1 MLKIIYPIA
10 LSILLWPLCGLK
22 AQETTAE
29 ITGLITDE
37 KLPLVGA
44 AIVAT
49 HTPTGTEYSTVSR
62 KDGRYNI
69 PNLKIGG
76 PYIVTVSFVGYK
88 EQRKDSIML
97 LIGQDYKVD
106 FILIQQAKE
115 LDSVILQN
123 GQQGKVFN
131 NNHTGPQE
139 IISRI
144 HFESLPAIHRSV
156 QDFGKLIPWSA
167 NGSDFGGR
175 NGLFNN
181 TTLDGA
187 GFSNVF
193 GLVSDKRAHIPGLPI
208 SIEAIEQMQVN
219 LAPYDV
225 RYGGFAGSNINIV
238 SRSGTNTFKAS
249 AYTFLHGSGMTG
261 YKVGDVQLPK
271 ASYDYNR
278 VGFLL
283 RGPIIKNKLFFLINA
298 EQENEFALATSF
310 RATTSTDSLGD
321 FVSAARA
328 DTLNHLRQF
337 LIDRFQYDPGLF
349 QDYNYTTKKR
359 RITVKVDWNI
369 GTNTTFAFKY
379 NHFGASKDN
388 AVTDNRAPGI
398 TRQPSLTGLPFSGTG
413 YTAFNNYHGFGAE
426 LNTNWSDKASNKL
439 QAGYI
444 LLRNYRK
451 SLAGK
456 DFPFVD
462 IKNGTNDESY
472 TAFGFEP
479 FSYNNFVD
487 IDILQVADIF
497 TFYNGLHEIT
507 LGTQNFIK
515 LYKSGYAPHYSG
527 YYRFN
532 TLQQF
537 YDNVNGISEKSSYY
551 LQYPVKQDG
560 SIPISRVGINEFSFF
575 VQDKLRF
582 KNKLV
587 LTYGL
592 RLDAPVFHDKFAS
605 NPLITSLKFRDGQ
618 QYDVGQKPA
627 TNILFSPR
635 LGFNWD
641 VSKNVKTQ
649 IRGGAGLFAG
659 PPPLIWLSNTASN
672 NGGQFGTL
680 NLRDTVFSPD
690 IHEYHPS
697 GENMTADNSY
707 ELALIPPGFKY
718 PQVLKANVAIDRLLP
733 GDIIA
738 SIEAAYVKDIIAV
751 YFQNVNLPTSGLAFK
766 GSDNRVR
773 YDKTS
778 INSATNPAIEKAI
791 LMNNAHKGYAY
802 STTLQ
807 LQKRIT
813 NFYFGASYTYSQT
826 KSINDGG
833 SLQTRM
839 WNSRAVTGDP
849 NSDELGYA
857 DFYLPHRI
865 IAYGTFRKAYAR
877 YFATSVSFIFESAPS
892 GVGSY
897 TYDGDMNNDGSAV
910 NNDLMYIPK
919 DQNDI
924 VLVPVSNTADTR
936 TPAQIWAQL
945 DNFIKQ
951 DKYLSSHRGKYAE
964 RNAVVLPFFKQ
975 LDLSISQEFILG
987 NGKHTLKL
995 SFDIINVGN
1004 FLNKNWGKYK
1014 TFTVGNSFV
1023 PLISSFLKYEG
1034 YAAGSNSPSFSFPYL
1049 DPESEIP
1056 LTNSFKDDTDIYSRW
1071 QGQFGIRYSF

>member
-1 MLKIIYPIA
+1 MHKIIYPIA
-10 LSILLWPLCGLK
+10 LLIFLLPFYGLK

-29 ITGLITDE
+29 ITGLITNE
-37 KLPLVGA
+37 KSPLIGA
-44 AIVAT
+44 SVVAT
-49 HTPTGTEYSTVSR
+49 HTPTGTQYSTASR

-76 PYIVTVSFVGYK
+76 PYVVTVSFVGYK
-88 EQRKDSIML
+88 EERKDSIML

-106 FILIQQAKE
+106 FALIQQSKE
-115 LDSVILQN
+115 LEAVVLQN

-139 IISRI
+139 IIGRV

-156 QDFGKLIPWSA
+156 EDFAKLIPWSA

-175 NGLFNN
+175 NSLFNN

-238 SRSGTNTFKAS
+238 SRSGTNTFKAT

-261 YKVGDVQLPK
+261 YKVGDVELPK
-271 ASYDYNR
+271 ASYNYNR

-283 RGPIIKNKLFFLINA
+283 RGPIVKNKLFFLING
-298 EQENEFALATSF
+298 EQENEFAIATSF
-310 RATTSTDSLGD
+310 TASESANRGGD
-321 FVSAARA
+321 FVSAAKA
-328 DTLNHLRQF
+328 DTLNALRQF
-337 LIDRFQYDPGLF
+337 LISRFQYDPGSF
-349 QDYNYTTKKR
+349 QNYNYLTKKR
-359 RITVKVDWNI
+359 RIIVKIDWNI
-369 GTNTTFAFKY
+369 GTNTTFSFKY

-388 AVTDNRAPGI
+388 AATDNRAPGL

-426 LNTNWSDKASNKL
+426 LNTNWSDKASNKF

-451 SLAGK
+451 SIAGK
-456 DFPFVD
+456 EFPFVD
-462 IKNGTNDESY
+462 IMDGNDQSY
-472 TAFGFEP
+472 TAFGYEP
-479 FSYNNFVD
+479 FSYNNFVN
-487 IDILQVADIF
+487 IDIFQISDIL
-497 TFYNGLHEIT
+497 TVYKGLHEIT
-507 LGTQNFIK
+507 FGTQNFLK
-515 LYKSGYAPHYSG
+515 RYESGYAPHHSG

-532 TLQQF
+532 SLQQF
-537 YDNVNGISEKSSYY
+537 YDNANGITQKSSYY
-551 LQYPVKQDG
+551 LQYPATKDG
-560 SIPISRVGINEFSFF
+560 SIPVSKVGINEFSFF

-582 KNKLV
+582 NNRLV

-592 RLDAPVFHDKFAS
+592 RLDAPVFQDKFAS
-605 NPLITSLKFRDGQ
+605 NPGISSLEFRDGK

-635 LGFNWD
+635 IGFNWD
-641 VSKNVKTQ
+641 VSKKVKTQ

-659 PPPLIWLSNTASN
+659 PPPLLWLSNTASN

-680 NLRDTVFSPD
+680 KLRDTAFSPD
-690 IHEYHPS
+690 IHTYYPS
-697 GENMTADNSY
+697 GENISPDKSY

-718 PQVLKANVAIDRLLP
+718 PQVLKANIAVDRLLP

-738 SIEAAYVKDIIAV
+738 SIEVAYVKDIIAV
-751 YFQNVNLPTSGLAFK
+751 YFQNVNLPSSGLAFG
-766 GSDNRVR
+766 GSDNRIR

-778 INSATNPAIEKAI
+778 INSATNPTIEKAI
-791 LMNNAHKGYAY
+791 LMNNSHKGYAY
-802 STTLQ
+802 SMTLQ
-807 LQKRIT
+807 LQKRV
-813 NFYFGASYTYSQT
+813 NGFYFGASYTYGQT

-839 WNSRAVTGDP
+839 WNSRAIKGDP
-849 NSDELGYA
+849 NDDELGYA

-865 IAYGTFRKAYAR
+865 VAYGSFRKTYAK

-897 TYDGDMNNDGSAV
+897 TYNGDMNNDGSSV
-910 NNDLMYIPK
+910 NNDLIYIPK

-924 VLVPVSNTADTR
+924 VLVPVYNTADIR

-951 DKYLSSHRGKYAE
+951 DTYLNNHRGKYAE

-975 LDLSISQEFILG
+975 LDLNISQEFILG

-1014 TFTVGNSFV
+1014 TFTSGNSFV
-1023 PLISSFLKYEG
+1023 PLISSFLQYEG
-1034 YAAGSNSPSFSFPYL
+1034 YSPYSDRPSFSFPYL
-1049 DPESEIP
+1049 DPENEIP
-1056 LTNSFKDDTDIYSRW
+1056 LTSSFKDDTDIYSRW
-1071 QGQFGIRYSF
+1071 QGQIGIRYSF